1 MDQAIS
7 LVRQSDSGLGGLA
20 EWGAPRIGPVSCIST
35 LMLHH
40 NHVYVF

>member
-20 EWGAPRIGPVSCIST
+20 EWGPQNSPVMST
-35 LMLHH
+35 LLLHYH
-40 NHVYVF
+40 HVRIF